1 MVNSGTGYM
10 PVAEEMFRIMPLDL
24 KKEDAS
30 EQSEIKYTIL
40 SYRLRYI
47 KLFEI
52 EQPGC
57 FSNPPLSLPFISKC
71 CAWSVNE
78 T

>member
-1 MVNSGTGYM
+1 MVNIGTGYL
-10 PVAEEMFRIMPLDL
+10 PVAEEMFRITPLDL

-30 EQSEIKYTIL
+30 EQSEIKYTIV

-52 EQPGC
+52 E
-57 FSNPPLSLPFISKC
+57 
-71 CAWSVNE
+71 
-78 T
+78 